1 MTGDSSA
8 ETTRPEGMVFPC
20 EVEVKVFGKSAAG
33 FEQLVKAVIESVVPA
48 SQLLQIRSRQSS
60 KGKYQSLSCRV
71 CANSKPEIDAVFMSL
86 NAHPDVVMVI

>member
-33 FEQLVKAVIESVVPA
+33 FEQLVKAVIESVV
-48 SQLLQIRSRQSS
+48 LLPGCC
-60 KGKYQSLSCRV
+60 KYVAGKAAK
-71 CANSKPEIDAVFMSL
+71 ANINP
-86 NAHPDVVMVI
+86 